1 MGLTSSYFS
10 STTAIHS
17 CERDI
22 YTWNWANNLEQVT
35 IIRYQYDFE
44 QYFLTL
50 PQGGEDDPYR
60 QPIINIGPLSDEQ
73 KPEEVLLFWV
83 DRM

>member
-10 STTAIHS
+10 STTAIRS
-17 CERDI
+17 YERDI
-22 YTWNWANNLEQVT
+22 YTWNWANNLG
-35 IIRYQYDFE
+35 
-44 QYFLTL
+44 YFLTL